1 MLEDTKLLLKK
12 PASMDTATKDNKNN
26 TELIEYN
33 AKLKTWTLKDKK
45 AYGTIL
51 LYLNTTIQAM

>member
-1 MLEDTKLLLKK
+1 
-12 PASMDTATKDNKNN
+12 MDTATKDNKNN